1 MKSISKILVPVDF
14 SPRCEGAVRY
24 AHVVAGRSRADLT
37 LLHVAPSVQ
46 FDFAAVQPAPETL
59 LSRTEAQEAD
69 RCKALE
75 NFMADSQ
82 NGFHVNRIVVS
93 GDPAEQIVR
102 YAHAESM
109 DLIVM
114 PTHGYSPLRRFLIG
128 SVTAKVLHDSEIP
141 VWTGVHLGEPAMRD
155 FALRHV
161 LCAIDLGPQSQRV
174 LEWACRVAAE
184 FGTSL
189 TITHATPEL
198 GESVADFARPEW
210 RVSLVNRVRQ
220 TIMELQEKAGTNAVI
235 EVQNGEPHKVVSA
248 VAKRLDSDLVVIGR
262 GSTSGMFGRLRAN
275 SYAIIRESP
284 CPVVSV

>member
-1 MKSISKILVPVDF
+1 
-14 SPRCEGAVRY
+14 
-24 AHVVAGRSRADLT
+24 
-37 LLHVAPSVQ
+37 VQ
-46 FDFAAVQPAPETL
+46 FDFAAIPPARETL
-59 LSRTEAQEAD
+59 LSRTEALEAD
-69 RCKALE
+69 RRNALE
-75 NFMADSQ
+75 SFMADSQ

-141 VWTGVHLGEPAMRD
+141 VWTGVHLSEPATQD

-161 LCAIDLGPQSQRV
+161 LCAVDLGPQSLRV
-174 LEWACRVAAE
+174 LEWAGRVATDL
-184 FGTSL
+184 GTRL
-189 TITHATPEL
+189 TIVHATPEL
-198 GESVADFARPEW
+198 GENIADFARPEW
-210 RVSLVNRVRQ
+210 RVNLANSVRQ
-220 TIMELQEKAGTNAVI
+220 TITGLQEKAGTNAVV
-235 EVQNGEPHKVVSA
+235 EVQDGEPHKVVSA
-248 VAKRLDSDLVVIGR
+248 VAKRLDPDLVVIGR

>member
-1 MKSISKILVPVDF
+1 MKALNKILVPVDF
-14 SPRCEGAVRY
+14 SPRCEGAVQY
-24 AHVVAGRSRADLT
+24 AHAVAGRSRSVLT
-37 LLHVAPSVQ
+37 LLHVAPLPK
-46 FDFAAVQPAPETL
+46 FDFAAIQPTPETL

-69 RCKALE
+69 RRKALE
-75 NFMADSQ
+75 HFMAESQ
-82 NGFHVNRIVVS
+82 NGFHVNRVVVT

-141 VWTGVHLGEPAMRD
+141 VWTGVHLGENAKQE
-155 FALRHV
+155 FALGHA

-174 LEWACRVAAE
+174 LEWASYIARE
-184 FGTSL
+184 FGTRL
-189 TITHATPEL
+189 TIVHATPEL
-198 GESVADFARPEW
+198 GEEIADFVRPEW
-210 RVSLVNRVRQ
+210 RVKLANRVRQ
-220 TIMELQEKAGTNAVI
+220 SITALQEKAGTNAVV
-235 EVQNGEPHKVVSA
+235 EVQNGEPHKIVSA
-248 VAKRLDSDLVVIGR
+248 VAQRLNPDLVVIGR

>member
-1 MKSISKILVPVDF
+1 MRSLGKILVPVDF

-24 AHVVAGRSRADLT
+24 AHAVAGRSQAHLT
-37 LLHVAPSVQ
+37 LLHVAPPVQ
-46 FDFAAVQPAPETL
+46 FDFAAVQPARDAL

-69 RCKALE
+69 RRKALE

-82 NGFHVNRIVVS
+82 NGLHVNRIVVS

-128 SVTAKVLHDSEIP
+128 SVTAKVLHDSEVP
-141 VWTGVHLGEPAMRD
+141 VWTGVHLGDQAKED
-155 FALRHV
+155 FAVRHV
-161 LCAIDLGPQSQRV
+161 LCAIDLGGQSLRV
-174 LEWACRVAAE
+174 LEWAHRVAAE
-184 FGTSL
+184 FTARL
-189 TITHATPEL
+189 TIVHATPEL

-210 RVSLVNRVRQ
+210 RVNLANRVRE
-220 TIMELQEKAGTNAVI
+220 TITELQQKAGTNAVV
-235 EVQNGEPHKVVSA
+235 EVQDGEPHKVVFA
-248 VAKRLDSDLVVIGR
+248 VAKRLNPDLVVIGR